1 MSKQTSNGTPH
12 HLLKIIGCPLSSG
25 SPKQYGWLRSRSRE
39 SSLPRHCA
47 TLLVWVHAA
56 WLLSYLGSKAGGSP
70 YIIATADFF
79 GSAAQLSSNMYH
91 PRYFDASRGGIR
103 PSLATK
109 LARPRDCGTDI
120 ESTTCIQISSAWRYD
135 EEDQGPPAFH
145 EGTSRAAK
153 AGTNALKTVL
163 QQQSCWSPDSVPRVH
178 SGYNPRITAFSDDI
192 AGHNSN
198 ESIPLPSN
206 TSGVRRNRSRSLLPI
221 VSKRGPSHSAA
232 MSGRRRKPS
241 VRSPS
246 DAAVNALAQAGAQE
260 ATEPVRSEECVAN
273 PGQDSDSEDDEDR
286 TVVVQEETDSFRSD
300 DRERITEYY
309 CKAVEHAGQSVLK
322 PVLKAWIKLREPSK
336 QSQHPYNGGSTKSD
350 DPKNLGLYTA
360 PPWWPSQ
367 NGWREGR
374 GCRHRE
380 PDHIKKPERQ
390 ILTPVILRLTNTYD
404 SHDFTVFRL
413 EEVTKEV
420 TMTPAQRMLY
430 RDLYRVRREEQA
442 FEEGGRDGDA
452 LIYARRFNSHR
463 RSRRKKPLVVRPA
476 KERRERL
483 EPAEQHMLAQTS
495 ASTTSTSYA
504 PFSPATI
511 KVERG
516 PLPVHHTNVIQ
527 APSPHYGVTLSRED
541 MFDPGRSCV
550 SDPSVEINS
559 IFAGDNQYCHN
570 RQSFAPI
577 MPSPFTE
584 ASSGNHD
591 GSMSDASLY
600 PQVNS
605 SLTGR
610 TPASLADD
618 LYRRPASV
626 LYEPSPSYRAWP
638 ASMSQWNSIDD
649 FGAVALPTVR
659 LRPPRGSIGF
669 PPNPVDIGSSTT
681 HHHGQPGQLQALLC
695 AQYNCSNSHS
705 HGCRT
710 PEAQQQL
717 CAAHGC
723 TLDPRTYA
731 ADTVDGN
738 TLVPQPGIWDH
749 KFAEY
754 QANSAMGFDVNNA
767 FPQ

>member
-1 MSKQTSNGTPH
+1 MTKKIKDLLPSTKELQEQRKLAPAHSSKPATPRQGKGLSCVLSLYADGNGPFPDN
-12 HLLKIIGCPLSSG
+12 LE
-25 SPKQYGWLRSRSRE
+25 LR
-39 SSLPRHCA
+39 
-47 TLLVWVHAA
+47 T
-56 WLLSYLGSKAGGSP
+56 
-70 YIIATADFF
+70 
-79 GSAAQLSSNMYH
+79 H
-91 PRYFDASRGGIR
+91 PR
-103 PSLATK
+103 LA
-109 LARPRDCGTDI
+109 C
-120 ESTTCIQISSAWRYD
+120 D
-135 EEDQGPPAFH
+135 EKTILD
-145 EGTSRAAK
+145 
-153 AGTNALKTVL
+153 ALKTVL

-198 ESIPLPSN
+198 ENIPLPSN

-380 PDHIKKPERQ
+380 PDHIKKPGMLSCFVPFSMLMAITERQ

-541 MFDPGRSCV
+541 MFDPSRSCV

-570 RQSFAPI
+570 GQSFAPI

-610 TPASLADD
+610 TPATLADD

-638 ASMSQWNSIDD
+638 PSMSQWNSIDD